1 MATAMELGK
10 RLGKVSV
17 VSGVCDGF
25 IGNRMLQKYLQ
36 QALFLLDEGCT
47 PQQVDRAMED
57 WGMAMGPFAV
67 GDLAGLDIGWAVRK
81 RRREEGSTMVY
92 SRIADAICEAGRF
105 GQKNGKGWYRYE
117 PGNRARLD
125 DPEVDELLAS
135 HRKSLGIAPREI
147 PATEIV
153 DRLLFALANEGA
165 AILEEGI
172 ALRAS
177 DVDVVWMTGYGFPA
191 YRGGPLYHADTAGLP
206 KVLDRIDGFTRGY
219 QGNQWSVSPLL
230 RRLAAEGGSLK
241 GAR

>member
-1 MATAMELGK
+1 MELGK

-67 GDLAGLDIGWAVRK
+67 GDLAGLDIGWAVRR
-81 RRREEGSTMVY
+81 RRREEGSAMVY

-117 PGNRARLD
+117 PGSRVRLN

-135 HRKSLGIAPREI
+135 HRRSLGITPRDI
-147 PATEIV
+147 PPSEIV
-153 DRLLFALANEGA
+153 ERLLFALANEGA

-172 ALRAS
+172 AVRAS

-191 YRGGPLYHADTAGLP
+191 YRGGPLYHADATGLP
-206 KVLDRIDGFTRGY
+206 KVLERIDGFTQGY
-219 QGNQWSVSPLL
+219 QGNQWAVSPLL
-230 RRLAAEGGSLK
+230 RRLAAQGGSLK
-241 GAR
+241 AAR